1 MSASDVDLVREIY
14 ARWSRGESS
23 RELIDPELEYIN
35 PSYAI
40 EAGTTR
46 GHSTLARIRD
56 VYPDF
61 QVEPER
67 FIDAGDC
74 VVVVGTARGTSVSGV
89 LVEWRQGYIWHV
101 RDGRA
106 VSFRWFNDPD
116 EALAA
121 AGVS

>member
-1 MSASDVDLVREIY
+1 VSPSDLSLVREIY
-14 ARWSRGESS
+14 ARWSRGESA
-23 RELIDPELEYIN
+23 RELIDGQLEYVN

-40 EAGTTR
+40 ESGTSHGR
-46 GHSTLARIRD
+46 STLARIRE

-61 QVEPER
+61 HVEPER
-67 FIDAGDC
+67 FIDAGDS
-74 VVVVGTARGTSVSGV
+74 VVVIGLARGTSASGV
-89 LVEWRQGYIWHV
+89 LVEWRQGYIWQV